1 MGRPMSYPLPH
12 IPREFMPNRKP
23 TKKAASSLKR
33 KPIAQKSY
41 SVADLRSMLQ
51 AAAGAL
57 IAIDHWLD
65 TKVEQM
71 VKDQK

>member
-1 MGRPMSYPLPH
+1 MKT
-12 IPREFMPNRKP
+12 RKT

-33 KPIAQKSY
+33 KPSVQNSY
-41 SVADLRSMLQ
+41 SVADLRALLK
-51 AAAGAL
+51 AATGAL

-71 VKDQK
+71 VKNQK

>member
-1 MGRPMSYPLPH
+1 MSSIPMKT
-12 IPREFMPNRKP
+12 RKP

-33 KPIAQKSY
+33 NTVAPKSY
-41 SVADLRSMLQ
+41 SVADLRALLQ
-51 AAAGAL
+51 EATGAL

-71 VKDQK
+71 VKNQK